1 MLVKDIT
8 PRVVIHTKQDRHV
21 VKKRKEE
28 EVDEVKLIELPY
40 YIEEIFWVQLEVKE
54 VTAILSIFLFGAL

>member
-40 YIEEIFWVQLEVKE
+40 YIEEIF
-54 VTAILSIFLFGAL
+54 